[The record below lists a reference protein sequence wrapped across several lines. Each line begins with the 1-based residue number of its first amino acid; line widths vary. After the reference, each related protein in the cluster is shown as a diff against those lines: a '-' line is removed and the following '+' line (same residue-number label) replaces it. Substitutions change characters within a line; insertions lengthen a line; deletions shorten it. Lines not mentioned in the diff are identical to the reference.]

1 MRNRY
6 DNFPNR
12 CSVLFCV
19 VLLLMFVC
27 NVTVCACCCCWFF
40 CVLLLFIC
48 LCYRSWQ
55 CYVHRSIQRNL
66 ICSNKASSKWDEKKQ
81 QPLVKATWVSLA
93 QQIPVCR
100 SKWQPKIY
108 AQIFVSN
115 NTCGKIKKKK
125 PNLFSTV
132 DRFF

>member
-27 NVTVCACCCCWFF
+27 IVTVCACCCWFF
-40 CVLLLFIC
+40 SVYCCFLYVSATAVDNVMFIEAFNEIWYAQTK
-48 LCYRSWQ
+48 LR
-55 CYVHRSIQRNL
+55 RNG
-66 ICSNKASSKWDEKKQ
+66 IKKQ

-93 QQIPVCR
+93 QQIPMCR